1 MDSDLFLL
9 QLPDYCH
16 RQFINGHFVCDRGAG
31 QYFILTMGNLSIGEV
46 WALYLSVKE
55 AVQIVNGNFICQQ
68 KEAVQIVNGHF
79 ICLQK
84 EAVQI
89 VNGHFICM
97 RKKLFILSMGT

>member
-1 MDSDLFLL
+1 VIYF
-9 QLPDYCH
+9 YCSC
-16 RQFINGHFVCDRGAG
+16 QSIATGISSMVTLSVCDRGAG